1 MRPIVF
7 AVGLLLA
14 ACGAS
19 DPLPAP
25 EGVAPLGAAPSAA
38 PASSAPIVLEEPPP
52 LPDAPVDEA
61 PAASIPDGPPA
72 MLVFEVEPLGRFE
85 VITWAEAERRATE
98 RIGPDSYQ
106 SELGRLRADVLRRS
120 R

>member
-1 MRPIVF
+1 MRTLLVS
-7 AVGLLLA
+7 VGLLLA

-25 EGVAPLGAAPSAA
+25 DGVAPLGPAPTVA
-38 PASSAPIVLEEPPP
+38 PAPAPIVLEAPPERP
-52 LPDAPVDEA
+52 ETPAVEA
-61 PAASIPDGPPA
+61 PATAIEDKPAA

-98 RIGPDSYQ
+98 RIGPDTFQ
-106 SELGRLRADVLRRS
+106 SELGRLRADVLRRA

>member
-1 MRPIVF
+1 MRTLLFPI
-7 AVGLLLA
+7 ALLLA

-25 EGVAPLGAAPSAA
+25 EGVAPLGTAPTVA
-38 PASSAPIVLEEPPP
+38 PAPAPIVLEAPPERP
-52 LPDAPVDEA
+52 EAPVEEAAATPTVDAPA
-61 PAASIPDGPPA
+61 A

-98 RIGPDSYQ
+98 RIGPDTFQ
-106 SELGRLRADVLRRS
+106 SELGRLRADVLRRA

>member
-7 AVGLLLA
+7 AFGLLLA

-25 EGVAPLGAAPSAA
+25 EGVAPLASAPTVAHAPATVVLEAPPERPAEPAVAA
-38 PASSAPIVLEEPPP
+38 PA
-52 LPDAPVDEA
+52 
-61 PAASIPDGPPA
+61 PADVPAA

-85 VITWAEAERRATE
+85 VITWAEAERRAAE
-98 RIGPDSYQ
+98 RIGPDSFQ
-106 SELGRLRADVLRRS
+106 SELARLRTDVFGRR